1 MPANRLFWP
10 PSRHARPK
18 IADYPFTTL
27 YPSLGVVLSGGTE
40 FVLADIPG
48 LIEGAHQG
56 VGLGTRFLGHIERCR
71 VLIHLI
77 DGTQADVAG
86 AYRTVRDELLA
97 YGGGLA
103 AKAEI
108 LVLNKID
115 ALSAEEIETGRAA
128 LAGATGGEVL
138 VASGVAGSGIDVVL
152 TRVLD
157 QLRRIATR
165 SPRRRGWRI
174 GPHRLQTGLDR
185 P

>member
-1 MPANRLFWP
+1 M
-10 PSRHARPK
+10 
-18 IADYPFTTL
+18 
-27 YPSLGVVLSGGTE
+27 
-40 FVLADIPG
+40 LADIPG

-103 AKAEI
+103 AKPEI
-108 LVLNKID
+108 VVLNKID
-115 ALSAEEIETGRAA
+115 ALSDDEIENQARRACGCAGR
-128 LAGATGGEVL
+128 TCC
-138 VASGVAGSGIDVVL
+138 VASGVAGTGIDVVL

-157 QLRRIATR
+157 QLARNAMR
-165 SPRRRGWRI
+165 SAAEDGAMRAAP
-174 GPHRLQTGLDR
+174 PADQ